1 MITLIQRLGS
11 ETQLKDD
18 FIDALIEK
26 IKENPGS
33 CTDVWLAS
41 KYGFPSIEEHKKTA
55 EKLSKVL
62 PKASVLPICAAAYAS
77 MVVPISF
84 LLPSVITNRP
94 FSFA

>member
-55 EKLSKVL
+55 EKLSKVAEKFRKIGVGVSL
-62 PKASVLPICAAAYAS
+62 Q
-77 MVVPISF
+77 ISNT
-84 LLPSVITNRP
+84 IGHGE
-94 FSFA
+94 

>member
-41 KYGFPSIEEHKKTA
+41 KYGFPSIEEHKKLR
-55 EKLSKVL
+55 KSFQRL
-62 PKASVLPICAAAYAS
+62 PKSFVKSASA
-77 MVVPISF
+77 
-84 LLPSVITNRP
+84 
-94 FSFA
+94 